1 MHCLFGR
8 VVVQSEIC
16 HMVEK
21 DSFYLFCRAGVIIK
35 EPLVKPK
42 PEIGIDVLTAIDPQ
56 SLEDSHIY
64 VHCYFDNPY
73 KDMLIRIWKTTFL
86 IDKASGARSGMMH
99 AENISIAPKWTL
111 IADGVT
117 FHFLLIFSSL
127 PKSCERFDLIEEID
141 QPGGFLVKDIMR
153 NHEDVYHITIV

>member
-42 PEIGIDVLTAIDPQ
+42 PEIGSGVLTSIDPQ
-56 SLEDSHIY
+56 SLEDSHI
-64 VHCYFDNPY
+64 VWVCDVAGIGGLKNAAKRNVKP
-73 KDMLIRIWKTTFL
+73 DQLRPVPL
-86 IDKASGARSGMMH
+86 DKC
-99 AENISIAPKWTL
+99 K
-111 IADGVT
+111 
-117 FHFLLIFSSL
+117 
-127 PKSCERFDLIEEID
+127 
-141 QPGGFLVKDIMR
+141 
-153 NHEDVYHITIV
+153 Y